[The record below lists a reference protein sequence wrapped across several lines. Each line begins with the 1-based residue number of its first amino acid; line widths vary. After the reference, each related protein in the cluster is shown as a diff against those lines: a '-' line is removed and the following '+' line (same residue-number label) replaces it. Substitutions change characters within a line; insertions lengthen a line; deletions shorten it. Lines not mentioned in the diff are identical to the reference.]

1 MSATTTSRIPSGW
14 LFAAILI
21 AIGGSLNLVSG
32 IAAIGDADVFR
43 EGSLLFESLQTWG
56 WVHVIIGALELGIAL
71 LIYQGQPWGAGLGMF
86 AAFLAI
92 MANFLSIGAYP
103 LWSCILIAIN
113 FVVIFQ
119 LATNWE

>member
-1 MSATTTSRIPSGW
+1 MSATTSRIPSGW

-21 AIGGSLNLVSG
+21 AIAGSLNLVSG
-32 IAAIGDADVFR
+32 IAAVADDEIFA

-56 WVHVIIGALELGIAL
+56 WVHIIIGALELGIAV
-71 LIYQGQPWGAGLGMF
+71 LIFRANPWGAGLGMF
-86 AAFLAI
+86 GAFLAI

>member
-1 MSATTTSRIPSGW
+1 MSATTSRIPSGW
-14 LFAAILI
+14 FFAAVLI
-21 AIGGSLNLVSG
+21 AIAGSLNVVSG
-32 IAAIGDADVFR
+32 IAAVADDEIFA

-56 WVHVIIGALELGIAL
+56 WVHIIIGALELGIAA
-71 LIYQGQPWGAGLGMF
+71 LIFVGNPWGAALGMF
-86 AAFLAI
+86 GAFLAI

>member
-1 MSATTTSRIPSGW
+1 
-14 LFAAILI
+14 L
-21 AIGGSLNLVSG
+21 
-32 IAAIGDADVFR
+32 
-43 EGSLLFESLQTWG
+43 
-56 WVHVIIGALELGIAL
+56 
-71 LIYQGQPWGAGLGMF
+71 GAGLGMF
-86 AAFLAI
+86 GGFLAI